1 LKGVAV
7 KSDAIPQK
15 VNDRVPPVVQVEH
28 SQTASSTKTS
38 AARPQQVR
46 PAAIIPSPDHSEQS
60 SVESKPIA
68 LGLDSFLQNP
78 SSMDLN
84 VSSSIV

>member
-1 LKGVAV
+1 
-7 KSDAIPQK
+7 
-15 VNDRVPPVVQVEH
+15 VEH

-78 SSMDLN
+78 RSMDLN
-84 VSSSIV
+84 VSSPIV